1 MVRKEN
7 QKASASKASARQ
19 QPAPRPDQRL
29 ADLLVGYLEQLSV
42 DFVFG
47 VPGGAIEGL
56 YNALARS
63 QRRGGPKPIVARHE
77 TGAAFMAE
85 GYFRETGRLGVCCAT
100 TGPGAT
106 NLITGVANAYEN
118 QIPMLVITAQTAL
131 THFGKDAFQES
142 SCTGI
147 NTVGMF
153 QHCTRYNTLVS
164 HADQFEHKLAAAVM
178 AAFRPPAG
186 PVHLSIPKDIL
197 NGPAPLGG
205 PRFDLA
211 KTLVSPPQ
219 VDIGAIASLSQELA
233 QAKKVVLMIGA
244 GCHKA
249 IGGILQLAHLL
260 PAVIVA
266 APHGKGL
273 IDAYHPLFRGVIG
286 FGGHRSARE
295 ALTDPDVDI
304 ILAIGTNL
312 GEWATDGWDSDAL
325 LNSRLVHMDDNKE
338 NLMHSP
344 MAKMQVQGHIVATV
358 QRLLEH
364 LETAPPQWAAGTAPI
379 GAVEYPHEVALA
391 FSLDDEEKYY
401 SDATPI
407 KPQRLMQELANL
419 FPLNTRFLA
428 DTGNGQAWAIHY
440 LHTPGRRVMD
450 RRVADRRTEG
460 RHGAG
465 RRALGTGNFRACLE
479 FVSMGWA
486 IGAAIGTALGCRG
499 NPVVCI
505 TGDGSVLMSGQEL
518 TVAVQEKLPV
528 IFVVLNDAALGMV
541 KHGQRLAGAERIAF
555 DLPEV
560 DYCACAKAMGADG
573 YIIRSPQDLKDLDI
587 NAICARPGPTLLD
600 VRIDREEAPPIA
612 TRMKVLGE
620 TA

>member
-1 MVRKEN
+1 MVRKPN
-7 QKASASKASARQ
+7 RGASASKATARQ
-19 QPAPRPDQRL
+19 KPAPRPDRRL

-42 DFVFG
+42 AFVFG
-47 VPGGAIEGL
+47 IPGGAIEGL

-63 QRRGGPKPIVARHE
+63 QRRGGPRSIVARHE

-85 GYFRETGRLGVCCAT
+85 GYFRETGKLGVCCTT

-118 QIPMLVITAQTAL
+118 QIPMLVVTAQTAL

-197 NGPAPLGG
+197 DSPVPLDDL
-205 PRFDLA
+205 RFDLT
-211 KTLVSPPQ
+211 KMLTSPPQ

-249 IGGILQLAHLL
+249 IGGILQLAQLL
-260 PAVIVA
+260 PAVVVA

-286 FGGHRSARE
+286 FGGHSSARE
-295 ALTDPDVDI
+295 ALTDPEVDV

-312 GEWATDGWDSDAL
+312 GEWATNGWDSDAL
-325 LNSRLVHMDDNKE
+325 LNSRLIHLDDNE
-338 NLMHSP
+338 EHLRHSP
-344 MAKMQVQGHIVATV
+344 MAKMQVQGHIVTTV
-358 QRLLEH
+358 QRLLER
-364 LETAPPQWAAGTAPI
+364 LNTAPPQRGAGTAPV
-379 GAVEYPHEVALA
+379 GAAECPKEPTLA
-391 FSLDDEEKYY
+391 FSLDDEKKYN

-407 KPQRLMQELANL
+407 TPQRLMQELANL

-440 LHTPGRRVMD
+440 LHTPGRRVAD
-450 RRVADRRTEG
+450 RRVAERRTEG
-460 RHGAG
+460 RHGPG

-486 IGAAIGTALGCRG
+486 IGAAVGTALGCPG
-499 NPVVCI
+499 APVVCI

-541 KHGQRLAGAERIAF
+541 KHGQMLGGAERIAF

-560 DYCACAKAMGADG
+560 DYAACARAMGAEG
-573 YIIRSPQDLKDLDI
+573 HVIHSPQDLKNLDI
-587 NAICARPGPTLLD
+587 DAICARPGPTLLD
-600 VRIDREEAPPIA
+600 VRIDRDEVPPIA
-612 TRMKVLGE
+612 TRIKVLGE